1 MQTNLPIYVVLLLM
15 TVVMAT
21 TVYCVLMTV
30 VMATTV
36 YCILMTVVMATTV
49 YCILMTVVR
58 SGYDCVLYT
67 DDCCP
72 QWLRLC
78 IVY

>member
-1 MQTNLPIYVVLLLM
+1 MFSYSVSADMMWSV
-15 TVVMAT
+15 
-21 TVYCVLMTV
+21 
-30 VMATTV
+30 
-36 YCILMTVVMATTV
+36 ATTV